1 MICILSIR
9 EASIAF
15 YVEIARRSQGT
26 QNLNP
31 DSDRV
36 RKSGFNPYWISP
48 LIIAIRKT
56 LCGLVVLDLNTP
68 SIPSLYNILVFN
80 YSAPIVE

>member
-15 YVEIARRSQGT
+15 YVQIARSSQGT
-26 QNLNP
+26 QSLNP

-36 RKSGFNPYWISP
+36 RKSGFNPFWLCP
-48 LIIAIRKT
+48 LLIAVRKT
-56 LCGLVVLDLNTP
+56 VCGLILDLIFKCFPLNT
-68 SIPSLYNILVFN
+68 
-80 YSAPIVE
+80 

>member
-15 YVEIARRSQGT
+15 YVEIARRSQGA
-26 QNLNP
+26 QSLNP

-36 RKSGFNPYWISP
+36 RKSGFNHYWVSP
-48 LIIAIRKT
+48 LIIALRKT
-56 LCGLVVLDLNTP
+56 VCGLIPDLMAYFLMLPCQHFVEVVQSSP
-68 SIPSLYNILVFN
+68 YQS
-80 YSAPIVE
+80 